1 MNSVMSC
8 LCTVL
13 HMEMSPA
20 DIPIWSSLDCRLVC
34 LGDAH
39 VTGHG
44 SVFRHARFLGW
55 QYRIIHSSKTDAECE
70 MLQLDMMDLGGQVI
84 K

>member
-1 MNSVMSC
+1 M
-8 LCTVL
+8 
-13 HMEMSPA
+13 
-20 DIPIWSSLDCRLVC
+20 C
-34 LGDAH
+34 LGDAC

-44 SVFRHARFLGW
+44 SVFRHARFLGR
-55 QYRIIHSSKTDAECE
+55 QYRIIHSSKTGAECE